1 MLDRRFVFLYNESMK
16 DLRYLQ
22 LWDAYG
28 PLLTE
33 HQREICELYYICDL
47 SLTEIAEQKGVSKQ
61 SVSDA
66 LSKSRAILDEYESK
80 LHFNAINQES
90 MLEISHMLTRTMRAL
105 EDFKATHPD
114 FSGDIDN
121 ILSLM
126 TISGE
131 HVSTVTVESKAD

>member
-1 MLDRRFVFLYNESMK
+1 MLDRRFVFLYNGSMK

-90 MLEISHMLTRTMRAL
+90 MLEI
-105 EDFKATHPD
+105 
-114 FSGDIDN
+114 
-121 ILSLM
+121 
-126 TISGE
+126 
-131 HVSTVTVESKAD
+131 